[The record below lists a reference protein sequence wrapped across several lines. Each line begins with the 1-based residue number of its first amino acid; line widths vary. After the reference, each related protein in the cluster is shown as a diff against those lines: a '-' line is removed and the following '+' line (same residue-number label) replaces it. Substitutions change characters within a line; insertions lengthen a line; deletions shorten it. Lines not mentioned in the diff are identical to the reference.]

1 MQVVTSALLAGLV
14 LANVSA
20 QTFIV
25 DINNGPGT
33 NYTSLATA
41 ATNAPDGAVLI
52 VRAGSYPAFAISGKS
67 MKVIAAGA
75 VTVFGGNP
83 SAAGITVS
91 GVPAGKG
98 VVIQGLTAASGFPG
112 WPGRVVLANCQGTV
126 LLDRL
131 GVSPSVFGMLTVQQ
145 CSGVLVKDALNPT
158 ASLRTEVI
166 QSNVA
171 FENSRISTSQGSA
184 LTVTGSTVQLRD
196 CNVVAG
202 VFVAPANA
210 ITMTGGEVRVL
221 GNTTLQAGIAS
232 QPQTCIGG
240 TGTVRY
246 EPTVTF
252 TGGAPFG
259 ASIVATAEV
268 MPRMR
273 ATFAGGQVAAELHG
287 APGSIGVIV
296 LGLVGQPVPI
306 PGIQDA
312 LWTDAGSTFLL
323 SFGVFAPGVPVTH
336 NLPWISGPVPAVRAV
351 WQGLALDA
359 NGGMQ
364 LSNPSLTILP

>member
-20 QTFIV
+20 QTFVV
-25 DINNGPGT
+25 DINNGPGA

-41 ATNAPDGAVLI
+41 AANAPDGAVLI
-52 VRAGSYPAFAISGKS
+52 VRAGSYPGMTISGKGL
-67 MKVIAAGA
+67 KVLADPGVI
-75 VTVFGGNP
+75 VFGTTP
-83 SAAGITVS
+83 SAAGVAVA
-91 GVPAGKG
+91 GVPTGKS
-98 VVIQGLTAASGFPG
+98 VVIQGITVASGFPG
-112 WPGRVVLANCQGTV
+112 WAGRVSLFNCQGSV

-131 GVSPSVFGMLTVQQ
+131 GVSASVFGVLTAQQ
-145 CSGVLVKDALNPT
+145 CNAVLVKDASSPT
-158 ASLRTEVI
+158 ASLRTELT

-171 FENSRISTSQGSA
+171 FENSRISVSSGSA
-184 LTVTGSTVQLRD
+184 LSVTGGTVQLRD
-196 CNVVAG
+196 CNVLAG

-210 ITMTGGEVRVL
+210 IVMTGGEVRIL
-221 GNTTLQAGIAS
+221 GNTTLQAGITG

-240 TGTVRY
+240 TGTVRH
-246 EPTVTF
+246 EPSVTF
-252 TGGAPFG
+252 TNGAPFG
-259 ASIVATAEV
+259 ASIVASAEV

-287 APGSIGVIV
+287 TPGSIGVIA
-296 LGLVGQPVPI
+296 LGLIGQPVPI
-306 PGIQDA
+306 PGIPDP
-312 LWTDAGSTFLL
+312 LWIDSGSTFLL

-336 NLPWISGPVPAVRAV
+336 NLPWVSGPVPAVRAV
-351 WQGLALDA
+351 WQGIALDA